1 MYQRACDRKGGQAA
15 LESLLPPC
23 RTPDE
28 LIDIGDDRYLAQF
41 TKSIFQSGFVWRV
54 IHNKWPSFEEVFWQ
68 FDVSKILLMP
78 DDMLER
84 KAQDPKIVRNFNK
97 VKSIPAN
104 AMMMR
109 SVQLEHGSFAEFIA
123 NWPEDEIVELW
134 LYLKKHG
141 QRLGGNTGPYALRQ
155 LGKDTFVLSSDV
167 ESYLRAHSI
176 IEGGLYS
183 QKSLRATQQA
193 FNHWR
198 SESGRSLSDISRII
212 AYGVGDN
219 VVLED

>member
-1 MYQRACDRKGGQAA
+1 
-15 LESLLPPC
+15 
-23 RTPDE
+23 
-28 LIDIGDDRYLAQF
+28 
-41 TKSIFQSGFVWRV
+41 
-54 IHNKWPSFEEVFWQ
+54 
-68 FDVSKILLMP
+68 MP

-97 VKSIPAN
+97 VKTIPAN

-183 QKSLRATQQA
+183 LKSLRAAQHA
-193 FNHWR
+193 FNHWHI
-198 SESGRSLSDISRII
+198 ESGRTLSDISRII
-212 AYGVGDN
+212 AFGVGDN
-219 VVLED
+219 VVQTS